1 MGNMDEQRRRYIRHP
16 SDVPITYELIGQPV
30 FRAAPLKNISL
41 GGVCC
46 RRGAWRRGLAPFPHR
61 SRAPS
66 LLAQGRVVWCHA
78 RPGYY
83 EIGLQFLDADTG
95 FRARMVEQICHIEQ
109 YKRLTLEQ
117 EGRQI
122 SSEAA
127 AQEYGSPNTPMIFR
141 ADHF

>member
-16 SDVPITYELIGQPV
+16 SDIPITYELIGQPV

-41 GGVCC
+41 GGVCFQAEEAIGEGVLLRIRIDLC
-46 RRGAWRRGLAPFPHR
+46 PPFF
-61 SRAPS
+61 
-66 LLAQGRVVWCHA
+66 AQGRVVWCQA

-109 YKRLTLEQ
+109 YKRLMLEQ
-117 EGRQI
+117 EGRQL

-127 AQEYGSPNTPMIFR
+127 AQEWIANYAHDFPR
-141 ADHF
+141 